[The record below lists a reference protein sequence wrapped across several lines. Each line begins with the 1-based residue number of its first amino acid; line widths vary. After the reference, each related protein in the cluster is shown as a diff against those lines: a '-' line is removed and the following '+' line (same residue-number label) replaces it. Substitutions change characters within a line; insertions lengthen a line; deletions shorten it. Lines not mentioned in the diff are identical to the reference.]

1 MNLDKCSNLD
11 CVYLLGSNVEDS
23 LSPIIHKKIY
33 DYLGINLDYVS
44 KTIKNESALSE
55 FVKFKINNFCFAS
68 NVTYPYKGCILNIFG
83 NRAKLND
90 AVLVSKGANLIL
102 SKSENLQLYNFDGEG
117 FLHYLNYI
125 GCSVRNKKILILG
138 TGSTASSIGLSLIKA
153 GGDVSFSS
161 RNKKTSK
168 LDMSFFCNTLIYE
181 YSNIKDIISNL
192 DIIINATPVGGEID
206 DSNVD
211 LVPKDILSMAKRCLT
226 CFDVSYKSNTKFLS
240 NSHEVGLCAH
250 NGLGMLVS
258 QAVLCILKIIDFFEL
273 KTNNKLEFN
282 CLFKKGLSSLCNI

>member
-11 CVYLLGSNVEDS
+11 CVYLLGSNVENS
-23 LSPIIHKKIY
+23 LSPIIHKTIY
-33 DYLGINLDYVS
+33 DYIGVNLDYTL
-44 KTIKNESALSE
+44 KTINDENALSE
-55 FVKFKINNFCFAS
+55 FVKFKIKNSCFAS
-68 NVTYPYKGCILNIFG
+68 NVTYPYKVSILDLFG

-90 AVLVSKGANLIL
+90 SVLVSKGANLVL
-102 SKSENLQLYNFDGEG
+102 SKSNNLELYNFDGEG

-153 GGDVSFSS
+153 GGDVSFCS
-161 RNKKTSK
+161 RDKKTSK

-181 YSNIKDIISNL
+181 YSDIKNIISNL
-192 DIIINATPVGGEID
+192 DIIINATPIGGEID

-211 LVPKDILSMAKRCLT
+211 LIPKDVLSMAKRCLT
-226 CFDVSYKSNTKFLS
+226 CFDVSYKNNSKFLS
-240 NSHEVGLCAH
+240 NSHEVGLRAY

-258 QAVLCILKIIDFFEL
+258 QAVLCILKIIDFFEF

-282 CLFKKGLSSLCNI
+282 YLFEKGLSSVCNI